1 MKVRYFDKSS
11 LKPHG
16 RVIKPLRFLALL
28 APTFMLALML
38 GIGWAQLPPPNPLVV
53 PPLPPSPPAQLPA
66 PISTAVAPSP
76 IAIPSQPAAY
86 ATPGARSFNC
96 SCSGPGTPTH
106 WMGTVTSVSY
116 YAAEQSATGACVSY
130 NSFRPPS
137 YGVAGGIGA
146 ANNFPGLP
154 GANQNAGAANTFGS
168 PGVAQS
174 SGSPSSLGS
183 LPGATQRIGV
193 ANSFGGPA
201 NALSFTSAQQARLCS
216 QCVCN

>member
-1 MKVRYFDKSS
+1 MKVRYSNT
-11 LKPHG
+11 LRRPRG
-16 RVIKPLRFLALL
+16 RAINALRLL
-28 APTFMLALML
+28 AMLAPLSLLMIAL
-38 GIGWAQLPPPNPLVV
+38 GIGHAQLPPPNPLVV

-76 IAIPSQPAAY
+76 IAIATAPAAY
-86 ATPGARSFNC
+86 STPGPRTFNC

-106 WMGTVTSVSY
+106 WMGTVTSSSY
-116 YAAEQSATGACVSY
+116 TSAEQSASGACVSY

-146 ANNFPGLP
+146 ANNYPGLP
-154 GANQNAGAANTFGS
+154 GANQNAGAANSFGS

-174 SGSPSSLGS
+174 AGSPSSLGS
-183 LPGATQRIGV
+183 LPGATQRIG
-193 ANSFGGPA
+193 AAGAFGGPA

-216 QCVCN
+216 QCVCD